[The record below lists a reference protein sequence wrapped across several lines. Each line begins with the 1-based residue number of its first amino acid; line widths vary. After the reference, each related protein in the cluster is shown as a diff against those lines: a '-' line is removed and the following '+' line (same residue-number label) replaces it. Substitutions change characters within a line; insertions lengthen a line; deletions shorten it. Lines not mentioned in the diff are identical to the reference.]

1 MKQIHLDGQ
10 RMLTRDNAHA
20 ELARAFKFPAHYGKN
35 LDALYD
41 FLTEIGE
48 PTEATFEHSE
58 DMVEALAPYG
68 LKLLQTLIE
77 SSIKNPNFKL
87 KIAGEKD
94 EDGEE

>member
-1 MKQIHLDGQ
+1 MKQIKLEGQ

-20 ELARAFKFPAHYGKN
+20 ELARAFGFPAHYGKN

-41 FLTEIGE
+41 VLTDLGE
-48 PTEATFEHSE
+48 TECIFEHSE

-77 SSIKNPNFKL
+77 ASIKNPKFKL
-87 KIAGEKD
+87 KIAWEKD

>member
-1 MKQIHLDGQ
+1 MKQIKLDGQ

-20 ELARAFKFPAHYGKN
+20 ELARAFGFPAHYGKN

-41 FLTEIGE
+41 VLTDLA
-48 PTEATFEHSE
+48 PTECVFEHSE

-87 KIAGEKD
+87 KIAWEKD